1 MGICERHSIDPA
13 KTLIVDDNAT
23 SWFGADRE
31 TTNFW
36 MPPCYGYQ
44 IHDIDNELQLLCKY
58 LWDPVQQNHLRKKA
72 LSAKLEQQKQ
82 EQQLLRA
89 KVYEEEQ
96 AKLKPPMLVT
106 AKHAGQLSQ
115 HSSCASSGTDE
126 IVSKQSPKSV
136 VSSNGGMGQRF
147 LHSPNSTPKRES
159 LGGSL
164 SFHQSVSYSTAS
176 NQSAVTEVLSHDARN
191 SVKMDSDVME
201 LMEDEQVAIAQAK
214 VTSMSRIS
222 RGYNKRKYKEMPSPQ
237 ILYHCNSEH
246 QSQRDSLSVS
256 SQN

>member
-1 MGICERHSIDPA
+1 MG
-13 KTLIVDDNAT
+13 DDNAT
-23 SWFGADRE
+23 SWFGADRQ

-82 EQQLLRA
+82 EQQQQLLRA

-96 AKLKPPMLVT
+96 AKLKKLEPPMLVT

-115 HSSCASSGTDE
+115 HSSSASASSGTDSE

-136 VSSNGGMGQRF
+136 SNGHGGQRF

-176 NQSAVTEVLSHDARN
+176 SAVTDNAVMRHNAHNDGVN
-191 SVKMDSDVME
+191 SVE
-201 LMEDEQVAIAQAK
+201 LMEDERVAIAQAK
-214 VTSMSRIS
+214 VTNMSRIS
-222 RGYNKRKYKEMPSPQ
+222 RGYNKRKYKEMPQMPTQMPMEDHRHS
-237 ILYHCNSEH
+237 
-246 QSQRDSLSVS
+246 
-256 SQN
+256 